1 MNIICR
7 NFIKREFEKG
17 KKWYFSP
24 FPRIFDPR
32 KKPRFSIK
40 CGKSV
45 IFQHMWH
52 HRSSKKGQNFKI
64 FYSEVFSSFKG
75 GENKISWSYRSY
87 SLLHITKHRKKPRF
101 SIFRTVVNVAAE
113 WDWKFESA
121 FLLSWS
127 PQKSFLSSQK
137 VHRPNLS
144 LSRFWR
150 FFLTKK
156 KIMPQKGSGGL

>member
-7 NFIKREFEKG
+7 NFIEREFEKG
-17 KKWYFSP
+17 KKCHFSP
-24 FPRIFDPR
+24 FLRIFDPR

-101 SIFRTVVNVAAE
+101 SIFRTVVNVAA
-113 WDWKFESA
+113 DFDRFQSKYMMIFEIKESN
-121 FLLSWS
+121 FHNEFFK
-127 PQKSFLSSQK
+127 PCVQKKLK
-137 VHRPNLS
+137 TNNY
-144 LSRFWR
+144 
-150 FFLTKK
+150 KNE
-156 KIMPQKGSGGL
+156 

>member
-7 NFIKREFEKG
+7 NFIEREFEKG
-17 KKWYFSP
+17 KKCHFSP
-24 FPRIFDPR
+24 FLRIFDPR

-87 SLLHITKHRKKPRF
+87 SLLHITKHRKKNRF

-113 WDWKFESA
+113 SKKFCTLRYS
-121 FLLSWS
+121 L
-127 PQKSFLSSQK
+127 PLSSQI
-137 VHRPNLS
+137 VG
-144 LSRFWR
+144 
-150 FFLTKK
+150 
-156 KIMPQKGSGGL
+156 KIIIPDSKWI